1 MQRGTI
7 YKKHNAWYV
16 VYRIE
21 EIVDGEPLRKQK
33 THRLAAV
40 SDEYRSAKDVEQLA
54 VDHLRPL
61 NIGSITP
68 ESSMTVA
75 DFAEKHF
82 LPNIKA
88 KKKPSTLKFYTD
100 IVDNHIAPSLGSLK
114 LREVTTS
121 KIQQLLDSRSSLS
134 QTS

>member
-7 YKKHNAWYV
+7 YKKHDAWYV

-21 EIVDGEPLRKQK
+21 EIVDGEPVRKQK

-40 SDEYRSAKDVEQLA
+40 SDEYHSSKDVEQLA

-82 LPNIKA
+82 L
-88 KKKPSTLKFYTD
+88 
-100 IVDNHIAPSLGSLK
+100 
-114 LREVTTS
+114 
-121 KIQQLLDSRSSLS
+121 
-134 QTS
+134 QTSRRRRSRAR

>member
-1 MQRGTI
+1 MESRCG
-7 YKKHNAWYV
+7 
-16 VYRIE
+16 
-21 EIVDGEPLRKQK
+21 KQK

-100 IVDNHIAPSLGSLK
+100 IVDNHIEPLLGKS
-114 LREVTTS
+114 
-121 KIQQLLDSRSSLS
+121 QAARSDDARHPARA
-134 QTS
+134 